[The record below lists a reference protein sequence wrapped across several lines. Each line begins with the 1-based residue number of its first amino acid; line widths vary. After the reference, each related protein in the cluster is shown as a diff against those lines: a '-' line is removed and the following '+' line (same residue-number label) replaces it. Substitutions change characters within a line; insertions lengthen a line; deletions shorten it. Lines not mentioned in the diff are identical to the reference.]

1 LVALL
6 PQRASQLAKIFASF
20 FKKKRF
26 LAAPR
31 HIHVK
36 RNLPLLLALA
46 AFVASLLLMPHTQ
59 SLFAWAFPGTQPAV
73 YDRGTFVALA
83 ASHLALV
90 AIAVGAAT
98 VCGTAAAIVVTRPWG
113 QAAAPLVGLVAKI
126 GQSFP
131 PAAVLA
137 VMVPML
143 GFGALPTLV
152 ALFAYGLLPVV
163 ENMQA
168 GLRGVPETVREAAT
182 AIGFSPLRRLLL
194 VELPLA
200 WPQGLA
206 GIRTAAVVGLGT
218 ATVGSTVGA
227 LTLGTPIIDGLVA
240 NKPGFVLQGAIPL
253 ALLAVVFELAAR
265 DKKESAS
272 F

>member
-1 LVALL
+1 V
-6 PQRASQLAKIFASF
+6 R
-20 FKKKRF
+20 
-26 LAAPR
+26 
-31 HIHVK
+31 

-46 AFVASLLLMPHTQ
+46 AFTASLAVMPHTQ
-59 SLFAWAFPGTQPAV
+59 PIFAWAFPGARPAV
-73 YDRGTFVALA
+73 YDRGTFFALA

-90 AIAVGAAT
+90 ALATGGAT
-98 VCGTAAAIVVTRPWG
+98 LCGVAAAIAVTRPWG
-113 QAAAPLVGLVAKI
+113 AGATPLAGLVAKI

-152 ALFAYGLLPVV
+152 ALFAYGLLPVL
-163 ENMQA
+163 ENTQA
-168 GLRGVPETVREAAT
+168 GLRAVPAPVLEAASGL
-182 AIGFSPLRRLLL
+182 GFSPWRRLLQ

-200 WPQGLA
+200 WPQTLA

-253 ALLAVVFELAAR
+253 ALLAIAFELAGAR
-265 DKKESAS
+265 KKESAS